1 MKTKPH
7 GLKGRPSNATKKQ
20 GYKSDDHI
28 NFRCK
33 PDDKARWKIAAIEH
47 GCDLTKWITKVLND
61 ASRQKPIETLK
72 TYRDLENPSTL
83 KEKSNEGNNKEN
95 YPEGSKTS
103 GEAIPGAEVSGGA
116 AEPGSQNSKLRTI
129 LSKRKTKSQ

>member
-7 GLKGRPSNATKKQ
+7 GLQGRPSNATKKT

-33 PDDKARWKIAAIEH
+33 HDDKARWKIAAIEH

-61 ASRQKPIETLK
+61 ASRKKPLETLE
-72 TYRDLENPSTL
+72 TSRDLEN
-83 KEKSNEGNNKEN
+83 
-95 YPEGSKTS
+95 
-103 GEAIPGAEVSGGA
+103 
-116 AEPGSQNSKLRTI
+116 
-129 LSKRKTKSQ
+129 LSRP

>member
-7 GLKGRPSNATKKQ
+7 GLQGRPSNATKKT

-33 PDDKARWKIAAIEH
+33 HDDKARWKIAAIEH

-61 ASRQKPIETLK
+61 ASRKKPLETLE
-72 TYRDLENPSTL
+72 TSRDLENLSRPCYFFS
-83 KEKSNEGNNKEN
+83 KEIS
-95 YPEGSKTS
+95 SDVMSLT
-103 GEAIPGAEVSGGA
+103 AI
-116 AEPGSQNSKLRTI
+116 
-129 LSKRKTKSQ
+129 